1 MALICNG
8 TSHRKLKIKQGDFME
23 ETKVEKTLK
32 ESDKVKTVDSVEYKC
47 YLILGGSPTHKCRR
61 IDITESIPDELIEEY
76 YGYTP
81 GEDKTLDGI
90 AASVIGVEETIS
102 YDNKTGEHLELP
114 VANPMGIFISVQQ
127 KVNTALQAAIV
138 NERQLNALLGIIDGI
153 FKQCSYERE
162 LGVKCAIEENQK
174 H

>member
-1 MALICNG
+1 
-8 TSHRKLKIKQGDFME
+8 ME

-47 YLILGGSPTHKCRR
+47 YLILGSSPEHKSEL
-61 IDITESIPDELIEEY
+61 IDITDSIPDRLFNERYELKDDSEF
-76 YGYTP
+76 
-81 GEDKTLDGI
+81 LDGI
-90 AASVIGVEETIS
+90 ASSVIGIQETITYEEDGKS
-102 YDNKTGEHLELP
+102 IEVSL
-114 VANPMGIFISVQQ
+114 ANPMGIFTSIQQ
-127 KVNTALQAAIV
+127 KVNVALQAAIV

-162 LGVKCAIEENQK
+162 LGVKRAIEENQK